1 LSANG
6 LKKSNGFFN
15 SMQFNF
21 TKYSAVYYIISGIL
35 IIATIVSLFMFG
47 LKFGIEFVGGSS
59 MEVQFTNAR
68 PSNEAIQNALTS
80 FNLGEITV
88 QPTGTNEAI
97 LQFKGVDEATHQQI
111 LAGLNK
117 VYSVT
122 EKSFQYIGPSIGQE
136 LRNSTE
142 IAILLALVA
151 ITLYIAFAF
160 RKVSKPVSSWKYGI
174 TSLIALFH
182 DVLIPIGVFSI
193 LGHFYNIEITVPIVA
208 ALLTILG
215 FSVHDTIVIFDRIRE
230 NILRKGMGQFEDT
243 VNWSLTQTLGR
254 SISTVVTVEFVL
266 ISLFFLGGETLKYF
280 SLALVIGITSGAYSS
295 IFIASPLLVSWY
307 KWSARKE
314 LKKSSKR

>member
-1 LSANG
+1 
-6 LKKSNGFFN
+6 
-15 SMQFNF
+15 MQFNF
-21 TKYSAVYYIISGIL
+21 TKYSAIYYIISGIL
-35 IIATIVSLFMFG
+35 IVATIVSLFMFG
-47 LKFGIEFVGGSS
+47 LKFGIEFVGGSN
-59 MEVQFTNAR
+59 MEIQFSGAR
-68 PSNEAIQNALTS
+68 PSNETIQNSLKS
-80 FNLGEITV
+80 FNLGDVTV
-88 QPTGTNEAI
+88 QPTGANEAI
-97 LQFKGVDEATHQQI
+97 LQFKGVDEATHQKI
-111 LAGLNK
+111 LSSLNVSFK
-117 VYSVT
+117 VT

-142 IAILLALVA
+142 IAIALALIA

-160 RKVSKPVSSWKYGI
+160 RKVSRPVNSWKYGI

-193 LGHFYNIEITVPIVA
+193 LGHFYNVEITIPIIA

-230 NILRKGMGQFEDT
+230 NILRRGMGQFEDT

-266 ISLFFLGGETLKYF
+266 VALYFLGGETLKYF
-280 SLALVIGITSGAYSS
+280 ALTLIIGITSGAYSS

-307 KWSARKE
+307 KWSANREAK
-314 LKKSSKR
+314 LAVKK